1 MKVAVVNLKGGVA
14 KTTTAY
20 FLATALSGRGR
31 TLLVDCDPQGSAM
44 EWSEVAVA
52 DADGELPFNVVG
64 MATKDANRKVR
75 GMEGDY
81 EYIVLDTPPGEI
93 AIARSALMAA
103 DLALVAMPPASMDVN
118 RLRPT
123 LELIAEVEPLNDLTY
138 YVLLTRVRRI
148 SRESRDAREVLE
160 DLELPVLDTEIPLL
174 GYYADCFGAQVEDL
188 GEYADLAAEI
198 LGEPVEGQEVKG

>member
-1 MKVAVVNLKGGVA
+1 M
-14 KTTTAY
+14 
-20 FLATALSGRGR
+20 
-31 TLLVDCDPQGSAM
+31 
-44 EWSEVAVA
+44 
-52 DADGELPFNVVG
+52 PFNVVG
-64 MATKDANRKVR
+64 LATKDANRKVR
-75 GMEGDY
+75 GMEADY